1 MEIAISLIDVFAMLS
16 FVFRL
21 FVVYFVIQNFILSLC
36 RHMYQS
42 FMTFVFWV
50 MVLKAFPNLSL

>member
-1 MEIAISLIDVFAMLS
+1 MYVMEIAISLIDVFAMLS

-42 FMTFVFWV
+42 FMTFVF
-50 MVLKAFPNLSL
+50 